1 MEKYTIPAIKLT
13 QKEASGHELFFG
25 KIKAKDLLDPED
37 SDRNARFEIHKWESR
52 QKDEPG
58 YQRFPNQGRIEKLK
72 KYIQVETQSPIF
84 PTTLLV
90 NARSP
95 VNFKS
100 KSSDDDIGELE
111 IDQKLY
117 IIDGQHRI
125 EAFKDMMQNES
136 LRSKYGYMELPI
148 VILSNFKYI
157 EEVEHFFIINSKQKK
172 IKTDLAQRIFLE
184 LGKDDINTKLVP
196 DKDKWQMVGVKVVDS
211 LNNDPSSIWYQQ
223 IILPDDASDV
233 RREKLVSQNSFT
245 KSLKPF
251 FTGSTKRWDFPAE
264 GDSTGQEILKE
275 LTEVLESYWR
285 MIKGIYPESF
295 TEKKKSILFKT
306 VGVFSLHLILAEYMS
321 KHPQIG
327 LEELISDLKELFE
340 YARDENK
347 FTPEFWQS
355 GNKEA
360 REKGMNAGAYSSSAG
375 HNRIAMAIL
384 NKKKIN
390 EF

>member
-1 MEKYTIPAIKLT
+1 MEKYIIPAIKLT
-13 QKEASGHELFFG
+13 QKESPGHEIFFG
-25 KIKAKDLLDPED
+25 KVKAKDLLDPED
-37 SDRNARFEIHKWESR
+37 SGRNARFEIHQWESN
-52 QKDEPG
+52 QKIEPG
-58 YQRFPNQGRIEKLK
+58 YQRFPSQNRIEKLK

-90 NARSP
+90 NARTP
-95 VNFKS
+95 VEFKS
-100 KSSDDDIGELE
+100 ESGDTGELV
-111 IDQKLY
+111 INQKLY

-184 LGKDDINTKLVP
+184 LGKDDIDTKLIA

-211 LNNDPSSIWYQQ
+211 LNDDPSSIWYQE

-233 RREKLVSQNSFT
+233 RREKLISQNSFT
-245 KSLKPF
+245 KSLKQF
-251 FTGSTKRWDFPAE
+251 FTGGTKRWDFPD
-264 GDSTGQEILKE
+264 GNSSGKKILKE
-275 LTEVLESYWR
+275 LTDILENYWK

-306 VGVFSLHLILAEYMS
+306 VGVYSLHLILAEYMS
-321 KHPQIG
+321 KHPQMAIKDI
-327 LEELISDLKELFE
+327 ISDLKELFE
-340 YARDENK
+340 YARDENR

>member
-1 MEKYTIPAIKLT
+1 MKKYKIPAIKLT
-13 QKEASGHELFFG
+13 QKESPGHQIFFG
-25 KIKAKDLLDPED
+25 KVKAKDLLDPED
-37 SDRNARFEIHKWESR
+37 DQRNARFEIHQWESN
-52 QKDEPG
+52 QHSEPG
-58 YQRFPNQGRIEKLK
+58 YQRFPSENRINKLK
-72 KYIQVETQSPIF
+72 KYIQEDTPHPFF
-84 PTTLLV
+84 PTALLV
-90 NARSP
+90 NARTP
-95 VNFKS
+95 VKFES
-100 KSSDDDIGELE
+100 QSGEAGELE

-125 EAFKDMMQNES
+125 EAFKDMM
-136 LRSKYGYMELPI
+136 RSDIPRAEYGFMELPI

-184 LGKDDINTKLVP
+184 LGKEDIDTKLVAE
-196 DKDKWQMVGVKVVDS
+196 KEKWQMIGVNVVDA
-211 LNNDPSSIWYQQ
+211 LNEDPSSVWYQE
-223 IILPDDASDV
+223 IILPDDVSEV
-233 RREKLVSQNSFT
+233 RREKLISQNSFT

-251 FTGSTKRWDFPAE
+251 FTGATKRWDYPG
-264 GDSTGQEILKE
+264 GDTSGKEILQE
-275 LTEVLESYWR
+275 LTEILESYWR
-285 MIKGIYPESF
+285 MIKKIYPRSF

-306 VGVFSLHLILAEYMS
+306 VGVYSLHLILAEYMS
-321 KHPQIG
+321 KHPQKSIK
-327 LEELISDLKELFE
+327 EIITALKELFE

-360 REKGMNAGAYSSSAG
+360 RDKGMNAGAYSSGAG